1 VARRKQKVSVKE
13 RISSWWGTR
22 TRRQAE
28 ARKQTALT
36 AFKVVAVM
44 CFLAGTG
51 VFLRYAEGY
60 VRQVKPIEEGNLVL
74 LDVPAW
80 VNWDLKA
87 RVVAA
92 AGGNRFPIQ
101 EDTAQV
107 VARNLA
113 SVSWLDDIEVRVTY
127 DAVQVK
133 AKWRKPIALLERGPS
148 KFYVDADLVALD
160 YMRMDHLPIV
170 EVRGVSLGLPPSPG
184 SVFDR
189 DDLAAAVKLIVL
201 LSRMDAE
208 ITPRNPLLERITCV
222 DVSNFKGRNNRD
234 KAHIVFDSKDGAEIR
249 WGAEIGE
256 WARHMEAKDEQKLA
270 KLYTYYKEQGS
281 LGAGVRY
288 INLHDPRDKVPQPI
302 DRYR

>member
-1 VARRKQKVSVKE
+1 MARKKQKISVKE
-13 RISSWWGTR
+13 RMSSWWGTR
-22 TRRQAE
+22 TKRQAE

-44 CFLAGTG
+44 CFLAAAST
-51 VFLRYAEGY
+51 FLRYAEGY
-60 VRQVKPIEEGNLVL
+60 VRQTTPVEEGSLVL
-74 LDVPAW
+74 LDVPSW

-92 AGGNRFPIQ
+92 AGGNRFPIKQ
-101 EDTAQV
+101 ATAEV

-113 SVSWLDDIEVRVTY
+113 SVSWLDDIEVQVTH

-133 AKWRKPIALLERGPS
+133 ALWRKPVALLERGPS
-148 KFYVDADLVALD
+148 KFYVDATLVVLD
-160 YMRMDHLPIV
+160 HMPMADLPIV
-170 EVRGVSLGLPPSPG
+170 KVEGPSLGLPPAPG

-189 DDLAAAVKLIVL
+189 KDLAAAVKLIIL
-201 LSRMDAE
+201 LDRMDVE
-208 ITPRNPLLERITCV
+208 ISPKNPLLEHIACI
-222 DVSNFKGRNNRD
+222 DVSNFKGNKNHREP
-234 KAHIVFDSKDGAEIR
+234 HIVFHSKDGAEIR

-256 WARHMEAKDEQKLA
+256 WAKHMEARDEEKLA
-270 KLYTYYKEQGS
+270 KLYTYYKEHGS